1 LEGLHSY
8 QRREVSAG
16 FSCEVLDPGPLQIA
30 EQALNLVGRSPVGSA
45 LLLEHA
51 HDDPGSL
58 QEVYRY
64 LFEYHR
70 QMDVSDLIRRTR
82 LDARLSQRD
91 LAQRAGTSQSALA
104 RYEGGHA
111 RPSLTTL
118 ERILRA
124 AGKTLRLEVDDADA
138 DPPKHPV
145 QRRLESRLEPVRAIL
160 VEHGVTAVS
169 VFGSTARGE
178 DAETSDLDL
187 LVELPGAT
195 YVKLASLQT
204 DLEEALG
211 VPVDVTVQELLDD
224 DARRRVSTK
233 AIPL

>member
-1 LEGLHSY
+1 MARGPS
-8 QRREVSAG
+8 
-16 FSCEVLDPGPLQIA
+16 SCCWAVWSQSCCAPKAHNTEAAAWCPGGGPA
-30 EQALNLVGRSPVGSA
+30 KA
-45 LLLEHA
+45 
-51 HDDPGSL
+51 
-58 QEVYRY
+58 YRY

-82 LDARLSQRD
+82 LDAGLSQRD

-111 RPSLTTL
+111 RPSLTSL

-145 QRRLESRLEPVRAIL
+145 QRRLASRWEPVRAIL
-160 VEHGVTAVS
+160 EEHGVTAVS

-211 VPVDVTVQELLDD
+211 VPVDATVRELLDD
-224 DARRRVSTK
+224 DARRRVSTE
-233 AIPL
+233 AIRL